1 MNEKIKRVMNI
12 VSTVVVVL
20 AIILAILLVG
30 VRVVG
35 LQVFTVL
42 SGSMEPEYHTGSLIY
57 VRKVDTK
64 KLEVGDD
71 ITFMVNE
78 DTIATHRIVEILP
91 DETDPTV
98 IRFRTQGIANKDPDG
113 TPVHYKNVIG
123 QPIFTIPYL
132 GFLSAY
138 IQEPPGTY
146 VAVAVGAILLILV
159 FLPDLLF
166 ESEEEKQKK
175 AEKESRKKGQTP
187 AQPQAPAQPQ
197 VSAQPQAPAAP
208 RQMPPQGAQP
218 RNGQPQY
225 PPRTGYPRQGAGQ
238 QWTNVPLDGSQPG
251 AAPRATRPAQQAN
264 TRPQWTNVP
273 LDGSQPQYPQQ
284 GNQPAQ
290 NYGQGQNPAM
300 HRVPRRPAG
309 GNGAP
314 QPPQPLPRSGRRMP
328 GQSDDQTPQ
337 G

>member
-1 MNEKIKRVMNI
+1 MNEKIKRVLNI

-30 VRVVG
+30 VRIVG

-57 VRKVDTK
+57 VRKVDAR

-78 DTIATHRIVEILP
+78 DTIATHRIIEVIP
-91 DETDPTV
+91 DENDPTV

-123 QPIFTIPYL
+123 KPIFSIPYL

-146 VAVAVGAILLILV
+146 VAISVGAILLILV

-166 ESEEEKQKK
+166 DSEEEKKK
-175 AEKESRKKGQTP
+175 KIEKQSEGEKK
-187 AQPQAPAQPQ
+187 
-197 VSAQPQAPAAP
+197 P
-208 RQMPPQGAQP
+208 RTQP
-218 RNGQPQY
+218 RNGQPPQDVCHGQDGQS
-225 PPRTGYPRQGAGQ
+225 RRVNGQGDGQ
-238 QWTNVPLDGSQPG
+238 RWTNVPLDGGQPN
-251 AAPRATRPAQQAN
+251 AAPRATRPVQQAN

-273 LDGSQPQYPQQ
+273 LDGGQPQYPPQ
-284 GNQPAQ
+284 GNYPRQDVRTQ
-290 NYGQGQNPAM
+290 QDCGQEQNPAM

-309 GNGAP
+309 ENGTP
-314 QPPQPLPRSGRRMP
+314 QSPQPLPRTGRRLP
-328 GQSDDQTPQ
+328 QRSDDQPPQ

>member
-1 MNEKIKRVMNI
+1 MNEKIKRILNA

-20 AIILAILLVG
+20 AIILAVLLVG

-57 VRKVDTK
+57 VRKVDPM

-78 DTIATHRIVEILP
+78 DTIATHRIIEIVP
-91 DETDPTV
+91 DPNDATV

-123 QPIFTIPYL
+123 QPIFSIPYL

-146 VAVAVGAILLILV
+146 VAISAGAILLILV

-166 ESEEEKQKK
+166 ESEDEKKKK
-175 AEKESRKKGQTP
+175 AEKQSQKENQPT
-187 AQPQAPAQPQ
+187 AQPQAPAQP
-197 VSAQPQAPAAP
+197 
-208 RQMPPQGAQP
+208 RRMPPQGGAQP
-218 RNGQPQY
+218 RSGQPRPMNGQGG
-225 PPRTGYPRQGAGQ
+225 R
-238 QWTNVPLDGSQPG
+238 QWTSVPLDGGQGSP
-251 AAPRATRPAQQAN
+251 APRATRPTQQAN

-273 LDGSQPQYPQQ
+273 LDDGQSQYPPQSGYPQQ
-284 GNQPAQ
+284 GGYPQQ
-290 NYGQGQNPAM
+290 NYNEGQNPNM

-309 GNGAP
+309 GTGTP

-328 GQSDDQTPQ
+328 GQSDDQNPQ